1 MNVRLTCM
9 SNRRVLEIGMSAEST
24 WPISMTS
31 PVRIRRVARSTLSG
45 NTLDGFNLQPRLSI
59 PFSGPIVVS
68 TVSSRTVFF
77 VRLGHSGDPVGIHQ
91 ILLDRVAHALHAE
104 CVE

>member
-31 PVRIRRVARSTLSG
+31 PVRIRRVARSTVSGFMWLPDPRWSPAPHFEGHRWLSAG
-45 NTLDGFNLQPRLSI
+45 GRHD
-59 PFSGPIVVS
+59 
-68 TVSSRTVFF
+68 
-77 VRLGHSGDPVGIHQ
+77 
-91 ILLDRVAHALHAE
+91 
-104 CVE
+104 